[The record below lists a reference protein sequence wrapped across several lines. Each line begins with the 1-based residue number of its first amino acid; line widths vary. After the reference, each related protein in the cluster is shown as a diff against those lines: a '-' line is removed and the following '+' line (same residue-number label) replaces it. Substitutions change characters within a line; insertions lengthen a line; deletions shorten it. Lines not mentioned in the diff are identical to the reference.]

1 MNQTSDRI
9 IIRTFQQEDLPLLG
23 ELYQAITAEGN
34 AIFWWVGEEENWE
47 NVYCAFEDGKMV
59 AKGQVS
65 IIDTVPSGRPAN
77 TYHSIYINLKALPQ
91 RDKDY
96 DLLEQVYRPLLCRA
110 QQLKATLSAE
120 YETRLCVGN
129 LKEEAVNLAFFIQ
142 RGYVYLNSLFGM
154 SQSLEMPVPTTEIS
168 EGLRC
173 SPWRMGT
180 AEEESA
186 YLDIEA
192 EIWPDTPLGH
202 HRLAEYKQNPGWTAL
217 VVRKEKEI
225 VASLMV
231 WQEAGYGVIEDVFVR
246 KPWRQRGIAKHLLTQ
261 ALSYLQARHLP
272 YASLTALTT
281 NQSALT
287 LYQSLGFTI
296 DREEIRYFITL

>member
-1 MNQTSDRI
+1 MNQTSNRI
-9 IIRTFQQEDLPLLG
+9 ITLFQQKDLPLLG

-34 AIFWWVGEEENWE
+34 AIFWWVGDQEHWE

-65 IIDTVPSGRPAN
+65 IIDTVPPGRPAN
-77 TYHSIYINLKALPQ
+77 NYHSIYINLKALPQ
-91 RDKDY
+91 RDEDY
-96 DLLEQVYRPLLCRA
+96 DLLEQVYQPLLHRA
-110 QQLKATLSAE
+110 QQLKATLLGE
-120 YETRLCVGN
+120 HETRLCVGN
-129 LKEEAVNLAFFIQ
+129 LKEESLNLEFFIQ
-142 RGYVYLNSLFGM
+142 RGFMYLNSLFGM
-154 SQSLEMPVPTTEIS
+154 SRSLKMPIPITEIP
-168 EGLRC
+168 EGLLY
-173 SPWRMGT
+173 SPWSMAT
-180 AEEESA
+180 PEEESA

-202 HRLAEYKQNPGWTAL
+202 HRLAEYKQKPGWTAL
-217 VVRKEKEI
+217 VVREQNEI

-246 KPWRQRGIAKHLLTQ
+246 KPWRQRGIAKYLLTQ

-272 YASLTALTT
+272 YASLMALTT

-287 LYQSLGFTI
+287 LYQSLGFTV
-296 DREEIRYFITL
+296 DREEIRYSITI